1 MTLDPTIVAII
12 GIFLGCFAR
21 TVFPYLKKVEEN
33 PDTAFDRKYL
43 VSLLIALISSVIGAI
58 LIIPSFQV
66 PQGATV
72 VVFSIA
78 FTTGWGANDILNEI
92 AGGGSKGTSEST
104 SESKGQG

>member
-21 TVFPYLKKVEEN
+21 TVFPYLKKVEED
-33 PDTAFDRKYL
+33 PDTVFDKKYL
-43 VSLLIALISSVIGAI
+43 VSLLIALISSIIGAI
-58 LIIPSFQV
+58 LIIPSFQI
-66 PQGATV
+66 PQGANM

-78 FTTGWGANDILNEI
+78 FTTGWGTNDILNEI
-92 AGGGSKGTSEST
+92 AGGSGGT